1 MTRWLAVAVFLTI
14 SSMAVAME
22 DTPENR
28 QQQVDRY
35 FQAVP
40 PQAVFEDLMSKMFNS
55 LPADQREMFV
65 VDMGKGFDFEALTT
79 LMRAAMVKTFTADEL
94 GALADFYGSP
104 IGKSAMGKMGD
115 YMATFMADF
124 VPLMNAGMAKLTAE
138 AEKAHADRIKQL
150 GGSGQQPK

>member
-35 FQAVP
+35 LQAVP
-40 PQAVFEDLMSKMFNS
+40 PQAVFEDLMSKMFNN
-55 LPADQREMFV
+55 LPADQRELFV
-65 VDMGKGFDFEALTT
+65 VDMSKGFDFEALTT

-104 IGKSAMGKMGD
+104 VGKSAMSKMGS
-115 YMATFMADF
+115 YMAAFMAEF
-124 VPLMNAGMAKLTAE
+124 MPIMAAEMAKITAE
-138 AEKAHADRIKQL
+138 AEKAEADMQKRL
-150 GGSGQQPK
+150 EELNQQKK

>member
-22 DTPENR
+22 DSPENR

-35 FQAVP
+35 LQAVP
-40 PQAVFEDLMSKMFNS
+40 PQAVFEDLSKMFNN
-55 LPADQREMFV
+55 LPADQRELFGG
-65 VDMGKGFDFEALTT
+65 DMGKGFGFEALTT

-124 VPLMNAGMAKLTAE
+124 IPLMNAGMAKLTAE

-150 GGSGQQPK
+150 GGSSQQPK